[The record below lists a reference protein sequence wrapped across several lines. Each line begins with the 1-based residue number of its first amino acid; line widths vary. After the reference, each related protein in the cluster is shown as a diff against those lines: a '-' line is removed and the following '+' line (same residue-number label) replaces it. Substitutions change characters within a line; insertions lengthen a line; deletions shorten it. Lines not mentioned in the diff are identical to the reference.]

1 MTRNLWLDIVITHIK
16 LFLGKLSLSHDS
28 YNGHS
33 FRIGAATSVYEARLE
48 DHIIQTRYSHTS
60 PKVIQHA

>member
-1 MTRNLWLDIVITHIK
+1 MSR
-16 LFLGKLSLSHDS
+16 DS

-33 FRIGAATSVYEARLE
+33 FRFGAATSVYEARFE

-60 PKVIQHA
+60 PKVIQHAQKQLAESDQSIV